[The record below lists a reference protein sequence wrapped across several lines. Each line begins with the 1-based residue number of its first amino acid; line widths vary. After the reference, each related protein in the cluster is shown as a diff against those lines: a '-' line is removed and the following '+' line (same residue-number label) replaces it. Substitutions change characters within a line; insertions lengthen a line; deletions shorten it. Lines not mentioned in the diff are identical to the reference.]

1 MTAKESKLYF
11 PLLLLATA
19 ATILVC
25 ILIYYHQSNAS
36 VAKKEDDVQLHLP
49 PQPIV
54 KQKPRIESKERSVW
68 LDVQMPTKSWYYGF
82 DPPNDPQRWRT
93 AQQQVCSLYKNQF
106 YNSYHYTYITSHI
119 SLYRRLQETKCYCSN
134 PCRNLKDS
142 CHF

>member
-11 PLLLLATA
+11 FLLLLATA

-36 VAKKEDDVQLHLP
+36 VAKKEDE

-54 KQKPRIESKERSVW
+54 KQPRIESKERSIW

-82 DPPNDPQRWRT
+82 DPPNDLERWRT
-93 AQQQVCSLYKNQF
+93 AQQQVCSFYK
-106 YNSYHYTYITSHI
+106 
-119 SLYRRLQETKCYCSN
+119 
-134 PCRNLKDS
+134 D
-142 CHF
+142 HF